1 MVKHIV
7 AYKLK
12 DDVNKAEAVEIIR
25 SVLEPLVGKIPGLLH
40 LEIRACFQGM
50 DYALYS
56 EFESKEMLDHYAVH
70 PLHVEAKSH
79 FSHFIATRVAADY
92 EL

>member
-7 AYKLK
+7 LYRFK
-12 DDVNKAEAVEIIR
+12 DGVDKAEAVRIIA
-25 SVLEPLVGKIPGLLH
+25 SVLEPLVGQIPGLLH
-40 LEIRACFQGM
+40 LEIRQAFQGM

-56 EFESKEMLDHYAVH
+56 EFESKQALMDYAEH

-79 FSHFIATRVAADY
+79 FTHFLDTRVAADY
-92 EL
+92 EV

>member
-12 DDVNKAEAVEIIR
+12 EDVNKAEAVEIIR
-25 SVLEPLVGKIPGLLH
+25 AALEPLVGKIPGLLH
-40 LEIRACFQGM
+40 LEVRACFQGM

-56 EFESKEMLDHYAVH
+56 EFESKQMLESYAVH
-70 PLHVEAKSH
+70 PLHLAAKDKFH
-79 FSHFIATRVAADY
+79 HFIATRVAADY